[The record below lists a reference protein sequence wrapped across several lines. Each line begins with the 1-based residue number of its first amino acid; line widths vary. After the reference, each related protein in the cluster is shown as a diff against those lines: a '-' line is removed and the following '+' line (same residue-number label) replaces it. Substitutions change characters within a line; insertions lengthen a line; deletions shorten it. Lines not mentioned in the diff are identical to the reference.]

1 MARAKVEARHD
12 WGPRG
17 AAVGGAQRSAAP
29 FNPHASDSALRQ
41 RTGTPAASPSGNLA
55 AHRPTR
61 PQAGIG
67 TPRFC
72 TWATHRHATGFALGQ
87 PSGAPAGLP
96 SGGDRHAAI
105 LPSGDASACHRLRP
119 QATHRRTA
127 ILPSG
132 LRRQAT
138 RLAFWIFSCRLL
150 ACGRSSGRADT
161 TPKGKIAARRSRP
174 EGESGGAPLGGPRA
188 KPLACRCVA

>member
-1 MARAKVEARHD
+1 MITTRYRRKARPGGIVARANAEARHG

-17 AAVGGAQRSAAP
+17 AAVGGAERSAAP
-29 FNPHASDSALRQ
+29 LNPHASDSALGL
-41 RTGTPAASPSGNLA
+41 RTGMPAASPSGNLA

-72 TWATHRHATGFALGQ
+72 PRATQRHASGFALG
-87 PSGAPAGLP
+87 PPIGAPAGLP

-105 LPSGDASACHRLRP
+105 LPLGVASASHGLRP

-161 TPKGKIAARRSRP
+161 
-174 EGESGGAPLGGPRA
+174 
-188 KPLACRCVA
+188 